1 MHHFDY
7 RNGVMHA
14 EEVDLREIAQNVGT
28 PFYCYSTATL
38 TRHYNVFT
46 GAFAG
51 TDTLVCFAMK
61 ANSNQAVLR
70 TLAGLGAGMDVV
82 SEGELRRARAAGV
95 PGSRITFSGVGKTA
109 REIALALDE
118 NILCFNVESEPEL
131 HAISDIASQ

>member
-82 SEGELRRARAAGV
+82 SEGELRRAFGRPAG
-95 PGSRITFSGVGKTA
+95 
-109 REIALALDE
+109 
-118 NILCFNVESEPEL
+118 
-131 HAISDIASQ
+131 